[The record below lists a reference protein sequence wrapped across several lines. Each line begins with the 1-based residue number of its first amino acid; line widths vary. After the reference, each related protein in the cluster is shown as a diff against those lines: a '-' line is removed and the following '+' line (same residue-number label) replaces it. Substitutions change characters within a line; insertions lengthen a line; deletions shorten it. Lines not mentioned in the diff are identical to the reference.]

1 VPRGVLALRR
11 IGNEMKRNAE
21 SGPFYEVVLLDLLP
35 SLIYS
40 ASTAPY
46 RTDHPFDLR
55 EATMLKKGFLLLTFL
70 ALFSM
75 AIPLDAAADNRPFT
89 FGLLLV
95 GPYNDH
101 GWSQAH
107 YEGGKYVEK
116 MVPDAKMIYIDKV
129 NPADRPGVT
138 IPQLVDDMVEKGA
151 RLIIANSDD
160 MKDGAREAARQHP
173 EVYFLH
179 ISGDDVL
186 SGKAPPNLS
195 NLMGKMEYTKMMA
208 GVAAALTT
216 QTGKIG
222 YLGPLINEET
232 RRLAASAYLGAKYA
246 WEAVLKKKPEDL
258 KFQVTWIGFWFN
270 IPGVTSDPTQVA
282 QNFFNTGYDVVL
294 SGIDTTE
301 ALTVA
306 GQKKKEGKSVWAV
319 PYDYIG
325 ACQGAPDVCLGV
337 PYFNWGPAYIPF
349 VKAAMNKT
357 WKQEWL
363 WLGPDWKDINNPD
376 TSIVGFMP
384 GKALPDSAKPALDQ
398 FIKDLGSGKANLF
411 KGPLNYQD
419 GTVFVK
425 AGETAG
431 DKQIWHMEQ
440 LLQGMQGQSS
450 AKK

>member
-1 VPRGVLALRR
+1 
-11 IGNEMKRNAE
+11 M
-21 SGPFYEVVLLDLLP
+21 F
-35 SLIYS
+35 
-40 ASTAPY
+40 
-46 RTDHPFDLR
+46 
-55 EATMLKKGFLLLTFL
+55 KKGFLFLAFL
-70 ALFSM
+70 ALF
-75 AIPLDAAADNRPFT
+75 AAALPLGATAADPPLT

-116 MVPDAKMIYIDKV
+116 MVPGAKMIYIDKV

-160 MKDGAREAARQHP
+160 MKDGTREAALQHP
-173 EVYFLH
+173 KVYFLH

-186 SGKAPPNLS
+186 SGKGPPNLS

-208 GVAAALTT
+208 GFAAALTT

-246 WEAVLKKKPEDL
+246 WETVLKKKPEDL

-306 GQKKKEGKSVWAV
+306 GQKKKEGKNVWGV
-319 PYDYIG
+319 PYDYVG
-325 ACQGAPDVCLGV
+325 ACQSAPDVCLGV
-337 PYFNWGPAYIPF
+337 PYFNWGPAYIGF

-357 WKQEWL
+357 WKPEWV
-363 WLGPDWKDINNPD
+363 WLGPDWKEINNPD
-376 TSIVGFMP
+376 TSIVGFIP
-384 GKALPDSAKPALDQ
+384 GAALPAAAKTELDK
-398 FIKDLGSGKANLF
+398 FVKDLGSGKVNLF

-419 GTVFVK
+419 GKVFVK

>member
-1 VPRGVLALRR
+1 
-11 IGNEMKRNAE
+11 
-21 SGPFYEVVLLDLLP
+21 
-35 SLIYS
+35 
-40 ASTAPY
+40 
-46 RTDHPFDLR
+46 
-55 EATMLKKGFLLLTFL
+55 MLKKGFIFLTLL
-70 ALFSM
+70 AL
-75 AIPLDAAADNRPFT
+75 IAAALASGAGAAEQPFT

-107 YEGGKYVEK
+107 YDGGKYVEK
-116 MVPDAKMIYIDKV
+116 KVPGAKMIYIDKV

-160 MKDGAREAARQHP
+160 MKDGTREAARQHP
-173 EVYFLH
+173 DVYFLH

-208 GVAAALTT
+208 GFAAALTT
-216 QTGKIG
+216 RTGKIG

-246 WEAVLKKKPEDL
+246 WETVLKKKPEGL

-306 GQKKKEGKSVWAV
+306 GQKKKDGKSVWAV

-349 VKAAMNKT
+349 VKAARSKT
-357 WKQEWL
+357 WKPEWL

-376 TSIVGFMP
+376 TSIVGFVP
-384 GKALPDSAKPALDQ
+384 GKALPAGAKPALDQ
-398 FIKDLGSGKANLF
+398 FIKDLGSGAANLF

-425 AGETAG
+425 AGETAS
-431 DKQIWHMEQ
+431 DQQIWHVEQ